1 MTLAMHHEP
10 PTKKGELTMKRKTT
24 ILHAALLASVIALPG
39 IAVARDLTV
48 VSAGGVFQDAQRA
61 VYFDPFRKETSIP
74 LAEDSWDGGIGVLRT
89 KVGAG
94 EANNWDVVEVEAEEE
109 ALGCEE
115 GLFETIDPATVGG
128 VDRYIAGSVTEC
140 GVPANVFSI
149 VLAYDGAVFKDGP
162 KSWAD
167 VWDTKK
173 YPGKRAFR
181 NGPKFTLEAALM
193 ADGVA
198 PAEVYK
204 TLRTPEGVD
213 RAFKKLDELKPN
225 IVWWSSGNQPMQ
237 LLGSGE
243 VAMTTSYNGRI
254 RGANAENKRDF
265 KIMWPGNILN
275 IDSWV
280 ILKGSPNKENA
291 VKLLEYLGRT
301 DRQVE
306 WPAKLGYGVGSVAAQ
321 AALPADVATTL
332 PTSPEHIAAGIT
344 VDANFWVQNID
355 ALNERF
361 AAWAAK

>member
-1 MTLAMHHEP
+1 ML
-10 PTKKGELTMKRKTT
+10 KTAGT
-24 ILHAALLASVIALPG
+24 AAS
-39 IAVARDLTV
+39 
-48 VSAGGVFQDAQRA
+48 
-61 VYFDPFRKETSIP
+61 
-74 LAEDSWDGGIGVLRT
+74 GVLRT

-109 ALGCEE
+109 LSVVRRVCSRRSIQLRWVA
-115 GLFETIDPATVGG
+115 PNATLPGASRNAV
-128 VDRYIAGSVTEC
+128 S
-140 GVPANVFSI
+140 PANIFSI

-162 KSWAD
+162 KTWAD

-198 PAEVYK
+198 AADVYK
-204 TLRTPEGVD
+204 TLGTPEGVD
-213 RAFKKLDELKPN
+213 RAFKKLDELKSD

-265 KIMWPGNILN
+265 KIMWSGNILN

-280 ILKGSPNKENA
+280 ILKGSPNKDNVVE
-291 VKLLEYLGRT
+291 LLEYLGRT

-332 PTSPEHIAAGIT
+332 PPSPEHIAAGIT
-344 VDANFWVQNID
+344 VDADFWVQNID

-361 AAWAAK
+361 TAWAAK